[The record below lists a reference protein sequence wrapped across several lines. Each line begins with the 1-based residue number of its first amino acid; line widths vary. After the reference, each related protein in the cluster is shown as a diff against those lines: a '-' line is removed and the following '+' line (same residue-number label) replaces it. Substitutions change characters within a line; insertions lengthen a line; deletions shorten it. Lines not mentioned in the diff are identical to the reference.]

1 MKMISGAGPGLARD
15 GSFNN
20 SVDVKHNLFSDQLS
34 KSKSRRKIQ
43 AALNQQSRRQIV
55 AEINQ
60 V

>member
-43 AALNQQSRRQIV
+43 AALNQ
-55 AEINQ
+55 
-60 V
+60 

>member
-1 MKMISGAGPGLARD
+1 MVSGAGAGLARD

-20 SVDVKHNLFSDQLS
+20 SVDVKENLFTDQLN

-43 AALNQQSRRQIV
+43 DALNQQSRRQIV